1 MNIFKYVGSRFLGL
15 PTAGNESLSINY
27 LTLSFTGELYQYE
40 EEFHQDYFKKS
51 VNPFRFSLIL
61 SMIFY
66 GAFAFLD
73 VATVYSLRGVFWFIR
88 FGVVFPV
95 LIAAFLFSYSR
106 IFKKFMQF
114 TISCI
119 IFCSSFG
126 IIVMIILAAKVG
138 NYSYYAGLILI
149 SIFGYTFSRA
159 RFIYASMAGWSIV
172 ISYQITAI
180 WVSHT
185 PVTILISNDS
195 FFISANVI
203 GMFISYFLELS
214 ARIEYYM
221 RIQLEQ
227 EKENV
232 KTANDA
238 LEKRV
243 EERTQQLSNANQDLK
258 KEIEIRQKFER
269 ERAELEKQLF
279 QLQKME
285 TIGTLAGGIAHDF
298 NNILTPI
305 LGYTDMALEELP
317 AESNLRFD
325 IEQINNAAHRGKD
338 LVQQVLTFSREMD
351 FENKPIQ
358 LQPIVAEAL
367 NLIKSSLPP
376 SVEVKQHFDQN
387 IGTVLADPTHI
398 HQIVM
403 NLCTNAN
410 HAMLKTGGIL
420 EVRLDSVKIDQRS
433 AEKIPNLKKG
443 EYIRMTISDTG
454 HGMDIKTQERIFEP
468 FFTRKE
474 VGSGS
479 GLGLSVVHGIIN
491 NYDGAIVVDSTPD
504 KGTTFVIYLPK
515 FGTDLMESDKSD
527 KKPLKGD
534 EYILFVDDEPEIT
547 FMGKKM
553 LEKLG
558 YKVTITTNSISAFEE
573 FKKGPDKYSLLVTDQ
588 SMPNMSGT
596 ELAFMLKEIRPELKV
611 IIITGFAEN
620 LSDEVISKSGIS
632 EVILKP
638 MIFDDFSKIIRRV
651 LDKIYVFDD
660 EPSILLMIK
669 KMLEKAGHEVDI
681 ALNGKE
687 GMELF
692 KYKVPDL
699 LITDIIMPEKEGL
712 ETIFELRKTYPKLK
726 IIAISGGGRIS
737 PSGYLPG
744 AKLLGADMVFEKPL
758 DQKKFLHAIALLLNE
773 TSTENFPRQL

>member
-1 MNIFKYVGSRFLGL
+1 MNIIQSVGTSLLGL
-15 PTAGNESLSINY
+15 PSTSQESFSVNY
-27 LTLSFTGELYQYE
+27 LTLTFKGELSSYEKGYQD
-40 EEFHQDYFKKS
+40 DYFIKS
-51 VNPFRFSLIL
+51 LNPFRFSLVL

-73 VATVYSLRGVFWFIR
+73 TVAVPELKGVFWFIR
-88 FGVVFPV
+88 FGIVFPILV
-95 LIAAFLFSYSR
+95 GVFIFSYSKL
-106 IFKKFMQF
+106 FKKVMQF
-114 TISCI
+114 VISCI
-119 IFCSSFG
+119 MFITGFG
-126 IIVMIILAAKVG
+126 IIIMIIYAAKVQ

-149 SIFGYTFSRA
+149 FIFGYTFIRA
-159 RFIYASMAGWSIV
+159 RFIYALIAGWSIV
-172 ISYQITAI
+172 FSYEISAI
-180 WVSHT
+180 WLSHT
-185 PVTILISNDS
+185 PITILVNNNY
-195 FFISANVI
+195 FFISANII

-214 ARIEYYM
+214 TRKEYYM
-221 RIQLEQ
+221 RMLLEQ

-243 EERTQQLSNANQDLK
+243 DERTEQLSNANQDLK

-325 IEQINNAAHRGKD
+325 LEQINNAAHRGKD
-338 LVQQVLTFSREMD
+338 LVQQVLTFSREVD

-358 LQPIVAEAL
+358 LQPIVTEAL
-367 NLIKSSLPP
+367 NLIKASFPP
-376 SVEVKQHFDQN
+376 GVEINQQYDQK

-398 HQIVM
+398 HQIMM

-410 HAMLKTGGIL
+410 HAMMKTGGIL
-420 EVRLDSVKIDQRS
+420 NVKLDAVKIDQKT
-433 AEKIPNLKKG
+433 ADKIPNLKKG
-443 EYIRMTISDTG
+443 EYIRLTISDTG
-454 HGMDIKTQERIFEP
+454 HGMDLKTKERIFEP

-491 NYDGAIVVDSTPD
+491 NYGGAIVVDSTPG
-504 KGTTFVIYLPK
+504 KGTTFMIYLPK
-515 FGTDLMESDKSD
+515 YGDDALETDKSD

-553 LEKLG
+553 LENLG
-558 YKVTITTNSISAFEE
+558 YKVTISSNSISALEE
-573 FKKGPDKYSLLVTDQ
+573 FKREPDRYSLLVTDQ
-588 SMPNMSGT
+588 SMPNISGT
-596 ELAFMLKEIRPELKV
+596 DLAIMMKEIRPELRV
-611 IIITGFAEN
+611 IIITGYADN
-620 LSDEVISKSGIS
+620 LSDETLSQSGIS

-638 MIFDDFSKIIRRV
+638 MILDDFSKIIRRV
-651 LDKIYVFDD
+651 LDKN
-660 EPSILLMIK
+660 IK
-669 KMLEKAGHEVDI
+669 
-681 ALNGKE
+681 
-687 GMELF
+687 
-692 KYKVPDL
+692 
-699 LITDIIMPEKEGL
+699 
-712 ETIFELRKTYPKLK
+712 
-726 IIAISGGGRIS
+726 
-737 PSGYLPG
+737 
-744 AKLLGADMVFEKPL
+744 
-758 DQKKFLHAIALLLNE
+758 
-773 TSTENFPRQL
+773 

>member
-491 NYDGAIVVDSTPD
+491 NYDGAIVVDCTPD

-638 MIFDDFSKIIRRV
+638 MIIDDFSKIIRRV
-651 LDKIYVFDD
+651 LDK
-660 EPSILLMIK
+660 K
-669 KMLEKAGHEVDI
+669 
-681 ALNGKE
+681 
-687 GMELF
+687 
-692 KYKVPDL
+692 
-699 LITDIIMPEKEGL
+699 
-712 ETIFELRKTYPKLK
+712 
-726 IIAISGGGRIS
+726 
-737 PSGYLPG
+737 
-744 AKLLGADMVFEKPL
+744 
-758 DQKKFLHAIALLLNE
+758 
-773 TSTENFPRQL
+773 

>member
-1 MNIFKYVGSRFLGL
+1 MSIINSVGRGFLGL
-15 PTAGNESLSINY
+15 PSTSQESLSINY
-27 LTLSFTGELYQYE
+27 LTLSFTGDLIQYE
-40 EEFHQDYFKKS
+40 KDFQEDYFIKS
-51 VNPFRFSLIL
+51 LNPFRFSLIL

-73 VATVYSLRGVFWFIR
+73 AISVPSLKELFWFIR
-88 FGVVFPV
+88 FGIVFPI
-95 LIAAFLFSYSR
+95 LITVYIFSYSKP
-106 IFKKFMQF
+106 FKKYMQF
-114 TISCI
+114 IISCI
-119 IFCSSFG
+119 MFITSFG
-126 IIVMIILAAKVG
+126 IIIMIIYAAKVG

-149 SIFGYTFSRA
+149 FIFGYTFIRA
-159 RFIYASMAGWSIV
+159 RFIYAIVAGWSVV
-172 ISYQITAI
+172 ISYEISAI
-180 WVSHT
+180 WLSHT
-185 PVTILISNDS
+185 PVTILVNNNY
-195 FFISANVI
+195 FFISANII

-214 ARIEYYM
+214 ARKEFYM
-221 RIQLEQ
+221 RILLEQ

-232 KTANDA
+232 KTAHDA

-243 EERTQQLSNANQDLK
+243 EERTQQLSDANQDLK

-338 LVQQVLTFSREMD
+338 LVQQVLTFSREVD

-367 NLIKSSLPP
+367 NLIKASFPP
-376 SVEVKQHFDQN
+376 SVEIKQQFDQK

-410 HAMLKTGGIL
+410 HAMMKTGGIL
-420 EVRLDSVKIDQRS
+420 EVKLEAVKIDQRS

-443 EYIRMTISDTG
+443 EYIRLTISDTG
-454 HGMDIKTQERIFEP
+454 HGMDIKTKERIFEP

-491 NYDGAIVVDSTPD
+491 NYGGAIVVDSTPA
-504 KGTTFVIYLPK
+504 KGTTFMIYLPK
-515 FGTDLMESDKSD
+515 YGADLMESDKSD

-534 EYILFVDDEPEIT
+534 EHILFVDDEPEIT

-558 YKVTITTNSISAFEE
+558 YKVTITTDSISALEE

-596 ELAFMLKEIRPELKV
+596 ELAVMLKEIRPKLKV
-611 IIITGFAEN
+611 IIITGFADN
-620 LSDEVISKSGIS
+620 LSEEVISQSGIS

-638 MIFDDFSKIIRRV
+638 MILDDFSKIIRRV
-651 LDKIYVFDD
+651 LDKNNNK
-660 EPSILLMIK
+660 SL
-669 KMLEKAGHEVDI
+669 
-681 ALNGKE
+681 
-687 GMELF
+687 
-692 KYKVPDL
+692 
-699 LITDIIMPEKEGL
+699 
-712 ETIFELRKTYPKLK
+712 
-726 IIAISGGGRIS
+726 
-737 PSGYLPG
+737 
-744 AKLLGADMVFEKPL
+744 
-758 DQKKFLHAIALLLNE
+758 
-773 TSTENFPRQL
+773 

>member
-1 MNIFKYVGSRFLGL
+1 MNIFKYVGSSFLGL
-15 PTAGNESLSINY
+15 PTASNESLSVNY
-27 LTLSFTGELYQYE
+27 LTLSFTGDLYQYE
-40 EEFHQDYFKKS
+40 KKFHEDYFKRS
-51 VNPFRFSLIL
+51 LNPYRFSLIL

-73 VATVYSLRGVFWFIR
+73 AATVPSLKGVFWFIR
-88 FGVVFPV
+88 FGIVFPV
-95 LIAAFLFSYSR
+95 LITALLFSYSR
-106 IFKKFMQF
+106 LFKKFMQF

-119 IFCSSFG
+119 IFCTSFG

-159 RFIYASMAGWSIV
+159 RFIYASIAGWSIV
-172 ISYQITAI
+172 ISYQISAI

-185 PVTILISNDS
+185 PVTILISNNS

-214 ARIEYYM
+214 ARLEYYM
-221 RIQLEQ
+221 RIQLEK

-243 EERTQQLSNANQDLK
+243 DERTEQLSNANQDLK

-317 AESNLRFD
+317 VESNLRFD
-325 IEQINNAAHRGKD
+325 LEQINNAAHRGKD
-338 LVQQVLTFSREMD
+338 LVQQVLTFSREVD

-358 LQPIVAEAL
+358 LQPIVTEAL
-367 NLIKSSLPP
+367 NLIKASFPP
-376 SVEVKQHFDQN
+376 GVEINQQYDQK

-398 HQIVM
+398 HQIMM

-410 HAMLKTGGIL
+410 HAMMKTGGIL
-420 EVRLDSVKIDQRS
+420 NVKLDAVKIDQKT
-433 AEKIPNLKKG
+433 ADKIPNLKKG
-443 EYIRMTISDTG
+443 EYIRLTISDTG
-454 HGMDIKTQERIFEP
+454 HGMDLKTKERIFEP

-491 NYDGAIVVDSTPD
+491 NYGGAIVVDSIPGR
-504 KGTTFVIYLPK
+504 GTTFMIYLPK
-515 FGTDLMESDKSD
+515 YGSDTLESDKAY

-553 LEKLG
+553 LENLG
-558 YKVTITTNSISAFEE
+558 YKVTITTNSISALEE
-573 FKKGPDKYSLLVTDQ
+573 FRKDPDKYSLLVTDQ
-588 SMPNMSGT
+588 SMPNITGT
-596 ELAFMLKEIRPELKV
+596 ELAVMMKEIRPGLRV
-611 IIITGFAEN
+611 IIITGYADN
-620 LSDEVISKSGIS
+620 LSDETLAQSGIS

-638 MIFDDFSKIIRRV
+638 MILDDFSKIIRRV
-651 LDKIYVFDD
+651 LDKN
-660 EPSILLMIK
+660 IK
-669 KMLEKAGHEVDI
+669 QTL
-681 ALNGKE
+681 
-687 GMELF
+687 
-692 KYKVPDL
+692 
-699 LITDIIMPEKEGL
+699 
-712 ETIFELRKTYPKLK
+712 
-726 IIAISGGGRIS
+726 
-737 PSGYLPG
+737 
-744 AKLLGADMVFEKPL
+744 
-758 DQKKFLHAIALLLNE
+758 
-773 TSTENFPRQL
+773 